1 MHIQI
6 LISKEINC
14 RGNRRFGCVTK
25 ITNVTHSLRD
35 FLPSEK
41 KHLACLFIIMR
52 RSMINECLV
61 VNATRAPQLDANE
74 DVFL

>member
-41 KHLACLFIIMR
+41 KTPGLFVYHHEEVYDKRMSCGKR
-52 RSMINECLV
+52 HSC
-61 VNATRAPQLDANE
+61 ATTGR
-74 DVFL
+74 